1 MMEFL
6 DFSTLAHI
14 CFGIMSLN
22 ITSLCI
28 LLFASLSVA
37 AQSGRDPPPALS
49 TSTKPYDDSTSTE
62 ARSPQSPLQA
72 SFALE
77 ERTKRTM
84 LDGGGPNERSGDCF
98 REFPQLAQR
107 FTWEQLEFFCQ
118 QKRVFD
124 EIIFGNESITP
135 FTDAQRRYLDQ
146 FKMDLNRT
154 NDPQTLAIRQE
165 IRSMSEQDRRL
176 FVYALRSL
184 KKSTIDGVSKYDLIV
199 MLSHPVLAPG
209 AHVGAAFLPWH
220 REYLRL

>member
-77 ERTKRTM
+77 ERTKRTI
-84 LDGGGPNERSGDCF
+84 
-98 REFPQLAQR
+98 EFPQLAQR

-184 KKSTIDGVSKYDLIV
+184 KKSMIDGVSKYDLIV